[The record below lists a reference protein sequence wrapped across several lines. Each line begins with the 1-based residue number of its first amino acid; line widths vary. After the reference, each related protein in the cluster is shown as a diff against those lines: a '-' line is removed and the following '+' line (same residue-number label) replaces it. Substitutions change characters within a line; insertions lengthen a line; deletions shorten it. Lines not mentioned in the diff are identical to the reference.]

1 MNLLTQLAADDI
13 NDLYAKAAS
22 ERTESEEQVITILDS
37 MNVEE
42 TDRAGFLKKL
52 EQGSLAVLASPTANK
67 PMVLIDA
74 SRNAGAL
81 LMDAAVEE
89 AETGVLEASKE
100 LLDDRDILDTPLGE
114 IEFAVDTQGR
124 DYSVVQ
130 LQMEEG
136 GVTMDTL
143 FKTDAEGNLVFRSEI
158 LSYSAEDG
166 PIEDW
171 LSTLNYEYMT
181 TVPEQL
187 WPSHPCFQ

>member
-1 MNLLTQLAADDI
+1 MNLLTQLATDDI
-13 NDLYAKAAS
+13 NNLYAKAAS

-100 LLDDRDILDTPLGE
+100 LLDDRDILDTPLVGSLHQS
-114 IEFAVDTQGR
+114 IFFLA
-124 DYSVVQ
+124 
-130 LQMEEG
+130 
-136 GVTMDTL
+136 
-143 FKTDAEGNLVFRSEI
+143 
-158 LSYSAEDG
+158 
-166 PIEDW
+166 
-171 LSTLNYEYMT
+171 LN
-181 TVPEQL
+181 PL
-187 WPSHPCFQ
+187 HS